1 MDKKEYKLCQSIN
14 LGSFPGI
21 CSLSIGYTY
30 DELIDQ
36 YKEWGSTGWAE
47 AISMD
52 KELIDD
58 STWIAMVRIVER
70 PGEKDT
76 HYYFI
81 IIKEWF
87 DFSDNAYT
95 YLAHEVHHV
104 VTFALGDALNL
115 AREYEA
121 AAYTHTH
128 VMRQILEAIRT
139 VEEEGL
145 KKEKSDSRAERPW
158 PPIHVLYPNYN
169 RVSKN
174 SYMY

>member
-1 MDKKEYKLCQSIN
+1 MDIKEYKLCQSVN

-21 CSLSIGYTY
+21 CSLAIGYTY
-30 DELIDQ
+30 DELIAQ
-36 YKEWGSTGWAE
+36 YKEWDATGWME
-47 AISMD
+47 AISKD
-52 KELIDD
+52 KELIDG
-58 STWIAMVRIVER
+58 STWIAMVRVVER

-76 HYYFI
+76 YYYFI

-128 VMRQILEAIRT
+128 VMKQILEAIRT
-139 VEEEGL
+139 VEEEA
-145 KKEKSDSRAERPW
+145 KKRECASSEPDRVTIYNNIALRRT
-158 PPIHVLYPNYN
+158 LPNNFEY
-169 RVSKN
+169 
-174 SYMY
+174 